1 LVKLAELADVVEVPF
16 ANGNGIDNETRI
28 DMSLNKK
35 LHIATSDVGESSEI
49 GDTHEQAR
57 Y

>member
-35 LHIATSDVGESSEI
+35 PHIATSDVGESLEI
-49 GDTHEQAR
+49 GDTLEQAR